1 VESDEQ
7 HLREKARL
15 LLNRERELFELRI
28 RHEQIQ
34 VWLNIGQLLSQTF
47 LESSASVSALFD
59 QVRRTLT
66 SKLRMQRV
74 LVYEVWPGELRPLAP
89 LGPEREL
96 DQAAS
101 ELIGAQSA
109 GLCNDPGQE
118 GLNPGTSAL
127 ARAVGLHRFL
137 WCRMLRTEQPPILLA
152 AGFEQSKAAFQQ
164 PFVESDCAHLGSTA
178 RHIESLLKNAS
189 LVTELQRE
197 QEHLREANW
206 VLEQR
211 DLELRNATD
220 QLRAAN
226 ESLEQRVRERTLALA
241 EKNRDLRLVLDN
253 VDQALLTV
261 DLDGRLAGERSSVVD
276 RWFGECT
283 DRPLFVEH
291 VRAEPRFADQF
302 NLGLE
307 MLRDDVLPPEVC
319 VAQMPK
325 RLTLG
330 ERKFECHYLE
340 ISDGDRCTGLLLVVS
355 DVTEQ
360 LARQRDE
367 AEQRELMAALTALT
381 RDRNG
386 FLTWLDEC
394 ERLVE
399 DLSHPNADEA
409 KQKRLLHTLKGNAAS
424 FGIQLVAEHCHAA
437 ETELEERTSTY
448 QDTLFGLRAHW
459 ATLTQNLRAMVS
471 RELRKTIEVSE
482 SDLHDLATLAQRG
495 ASSAAL
501 TAEVER
507 LRWELVERPLTRL
520 AQHARALGQRLGK
533 PSPETIVQ
541 ADRLRLDPERWAP
554 LWSALIQL
562 LRNAVD
568 HGIETPELRSQSGK
582 SANGRL
588 RLAAHVA
595 SAGFLLEIEDDGRGI
610 DWEAVRALCKKRGL
624 PCESRADLTNA
635 ILSAGFSTRGE
646 VTQFS
651 GRGIG
656 LDAVLAT
663 VHKLGGTLEVD
674 SEPGRG
680 TRWTLSFPS
689 PLAS

>member
-1 VESDEQ
+1 MESDEQ
-7 HLREKARL
+7 HLREKAKL
-15 LLNRERELFELRI
+15 LLHRERELFELRI
-28 RHEQIQ
+28 RHEQIL
-34 VWLNIGQLLSQTF
+34 VWLSIGQLLSQTF
-47 LESSASVSALFD
+47 LERSSSLPVLFD

-66 SKLRMQRV
+66 SKLHLQRV
-74 LVYEVWPGELRPLAP
+74 LVYEVWPGELRPLVPA
-89 LGPEREL
+89 GSNREL
-96 DQAAS
+96 NQEAS
-101 ELIGAQSA
+101 ELLGAQSA

-118 GLNPGTSAL
+118 GLAPGISAL
-127 ARAVGLHRFL
+127 AGAVGLHRFL
-137 WCRMLRTEQPPILLA
+137 WCRMLRTELPPILLA
-152 AGFEQSKAAFQQ
+152 AGFDQAKASYQ
-164 PFVESDCAHLGSTA
+164 PLFLDSDCAYLGSTA

-197 QEHLREANW
+197 QENLREINR
-206 VLEQR
+206 VLQQR
-211 DLELRNATD
+211 DRELRHATD

-283 DRPLFVEH
+283 NRPLFVEH
-291 VRAEPRFADQF
+291 VGAEPRFADQF

-330 ERKFECHYLE
+330 ERKFDCHYLE
-340 ISDGDRCTGLLLVVS
+340 ISDGERCTGLLLVVS

-367 AEQRELMAALTALT
+367 AEQRELMAALMALT

-399 DLSHPNADEA
+399 DLSHPNAQEA
-409 KQKRLLHTLKGNAAS
+409 TQKRLLHTLKGNAAS
-424 FGIQLVAEHCHAA
+424 FGIQLVAEYCHRA
-437 ETELEERTSTY
+437 ETELDERTSTY
-448 QDTLFGLRAHW
+448 QATLMDLRAHW
-459 ATLTQNLRAMVS
+459 GTLTQNLRAMVS

-482 SDLHDLATLAQRG
+482 SDLHDLVTLAQNG
-495 ASSAAL
+495 ASLAEL
-501 TAEVER
+501 TAEIER

-541 ADRLRLDPERWAP
+541 ADRLRLEPEHWAP
-554 LWSALIQL
+554 LWSAMIQL
-562 LRNAVD
+562 VRNAVD
-568 HGIETPELRSQSGK
+568 HGIESPEVRSKSGK
-582 SANGRL
+582 TANGRL
-588 RLAAHVA
+588 RLAADLA
-595 SAGFLLEIEDDGRGI
+595 ETGFFIEIEDDGRGI
-610 DWEAVRALCKKRGL
+610 DWEAIRALCKKRGL
-624 PCESRADLTNA
+624 PSESRADLVKA
-635 ILSAGFSTRGE
+635 ILSAGFSTCDQ
-646 VTQFS
+646 VTLVS

-663 VHKLGGTLEVD
+663 VNKLGGRLEVD

-689 PLAS
+689 PPAS